1 MRARPSA
8 LVAPGILSYVG
19 VMSGAAHTHAV
30 RFYVAVALGV
40 LAVSAGVLI
49 EGRARNLRVASAS
62 EPDSG
67 AEGAIVKWCA
77 PGLEPIPGGGCLALA
92 PERATGAGGKTPPPA
107 LLVYLHGRYAPE
119 TEPEELER
127 QARVARM
134 GTARGYSVLALRG
147 KQGQCTDPQLATWWC
162 WPSNE
167 RNAAD
172 GPAFV
177 ASWSTS
183 LAEAERRARPRRRV
197 LLGFSN
203 GGYFASLIAARALL
217 PLDAVTVAHAGPVAP
232 MSPVRTKP
240 PILLIDADDDPS
252 SPEILH
258 LEADLTREGWPHAMV
273 IREGTHA
280 LPEWDVE
287 MALTF
292 FDRVHS
298 EPMPLTPPLAP
309 PRPPHP
315 HDAGA
320 PVPDPEHEGVLPA
333 AEIAALD
340 AVDAGENANANAD
353 ANANANANANATATA
368 APTSTPTAAPTPTA
382 PTATAPAATATAA
395 PTAPATTAPV
405 LDPAP

>member
-1 MRARPSA
+1 
-8 LVAPGILSYVG
+8 
-19 VMSGAAHTHAV
+19 MSGTAHTHAV

-40 LAVSAGVLI
+40 LAVSTGVLI
-49 EGRARNLRVASAS
+49 EGRARDLRAASAG
-62 EPDSG
+62 EPG
-67 AEGAIVKWCA
+67 GAAEGAIVKWCA
-77 PGLEPIPGGGCLALA
+77 AGLEAIPGGGCFALA
-92 PERATGAGGKTPPPA
+92 PERTARAGGKTPPPPA

-119 TEPEELER
+119 TEAEELER

-177 ASWSTS
+177 ASWSTA

-240 PILLIDADDDPS
+240 PMLLIDADDDPS

-258 LEADLTREGWPHAMV
+258 LDSDLTREGWPHAMV

-292 FDRVHS
+292 FDRVHF
-298 EPMPLTPPLAP
+298 EPMPLIPPLAP

-340 AVDAGENANANAD
+340 AVDAAVAAVDGRGNADASANASADASAD
-353 ANANANANANATATA
+353 ANASAT
-368 APTSTPTAAPTPTA
+368 
-382 PTATAPAATATAA
+382 PTATATTTATATPTATPTATATAA
-395 PTAPATTAPV
+395 PTATPTAAPSAPATAAPV
-405 LDPAP
+405 LDPTP